1 MVASTTPF
9 LVVGEALMD
18 IVRRPGTAPV
28 EHVGGSPANV
38 AIGLARLGHKVLLAT
53 ALGADA
59 RGDIVRSH
67 LEGNG
72 VTVDNGLDNGQP
84 TSTAIATLD
93 ERGAATYE
101 FDLHWEPGTV
111 AIAEG
116 TGHLHTGSI
125 AAVIQPG
132 AGDVVEAIERGRATA
147 TVSYDPNVRPSI
159 MGDLDAARAQIE
171 RVIRSADVVKASS
184 DDLDLLYPGQAV
196 EDVLAQW
203 GDLGPALTVAT
214 LGAEGVTYRVTGTGE
229 YVSVPAPDSPVVDT
243 VGAGDSF
250 MAGLISG
257 LAVAGFLG
265 GPTERA
271 ALQAA
276 DAAAVAAAIE
286 RGNRCGTITVSRAG
300 AYAPSLDEL

>member
-1 MVASTTPF
+1 MIDLSAI
-9 LVVGEALMD
+9 VGFEWDAGNERKNEKHGVSMAEAEQ
-18 IVRRPGTAPV
+18 VFFNAP
-28 EHVGGSPANV
+28 
-38 AIGLARLGHKVLLAT
+38 LLLLA
-53 ALGADA
+53 D
-59 RGDIVRSH
+59 D
-67 LEGNG
+67 
-72 VTVDNGLDNGQP
+72 
-84 TSTAIATLD
+84 
-93 ERGAATYE
+93 
-101 FDLHWEPGTV
+101 
-111 AIAEG
+111 
-116 TGHLHTGSI
+116 
-125 AAVIQPG
+125 
-132 AGDVVEAIERGRATA
+132 
-147 TVSYDPNVRPSI
+147 
-159 MGDLDAARAQIE
+159 ARAQIE

>member
-132 AGDVVEAIERGRATA
+132 AGDVVGPSNVAGPQPRCRMTPTCDRASWA
-147 TVSYDPNVRPSI
+147 TSTPPAPRSSASSVPPTSSKRAATTSTCSI
-159 MGDLDAARAQIE
+159 PAKPLRMSSRSGGPRARAY
-171 RVIRSADVVKASS
+171 RR
-184 DDLDLLYPGQAV
+184 
-196 EDVLAQW
+196 
-203 GDLGPALTVAT
+203 T

-250 MAGLISG
+250 MSRLISG